1 MYMYMHV
8 HVFEVFII
16 KLIIKEGICT
26 LYYPFTDTSVMQFIE
41 LHYTYYCIALHCN
54 N

>member
-1 MYMYMHV
+1 MYIYMHV

-16 KLIIKEGICT
+16 KLMIKEDMCT
-26 LYYPFTDTSVMQFIE
+26 LYYTDTSVQFIE
-41 LHYTYYCIALHCN
+41 LHYTDYCITLHCN